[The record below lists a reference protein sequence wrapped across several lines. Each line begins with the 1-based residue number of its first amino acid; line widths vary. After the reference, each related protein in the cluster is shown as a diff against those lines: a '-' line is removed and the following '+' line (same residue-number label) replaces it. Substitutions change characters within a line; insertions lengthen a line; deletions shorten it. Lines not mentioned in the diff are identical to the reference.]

1 MRQNK
6 KHYLPPTIVAVAF
19 KVEVGQILSG
29 NDSQARLITE
39 FTTENPSAAAS
50 SYGEESQSNWPT
62 FE

>member
-19 KVEVGQILSG
+19 KVEVGQMLSG
-29 NDSQARLITE
+29 GISTPSEITE

-50 SYGEESQSNWPT
+50 SYGAETNWPT
-62 FE
+62 FQ